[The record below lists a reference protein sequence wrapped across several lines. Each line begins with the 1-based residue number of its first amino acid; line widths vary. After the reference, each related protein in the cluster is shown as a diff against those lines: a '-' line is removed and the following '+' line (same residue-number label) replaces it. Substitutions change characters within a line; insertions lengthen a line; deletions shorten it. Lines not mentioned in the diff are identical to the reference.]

1 MSAAAARVVPTVPT
15 EVAFDGITV
24 ELGGRRV
31 VNDVTLR
38 IPGGSW
44 LSVIGPNG
52 AGKTTLIRALSGAV
66 RHLGDIRIGDVD
78 ASSIHHRERARYLAV
93 VPQHPLVP
101 IGMSTFDY
109 ALLGRTPY
117 QGLRF
122 SPSRH
127 DRNVTTEVLH
137 RLDLGEFAHRRVET
151 LSGGERQRV
160 VLARALTQ
168 DTPVLVLDEPTS
180 FLDVGHQLEVLELI
194 ASLRADRDLTV
205 VTTLHD
211 LSVAGQFASILSTDQ
226 QRSNALI
233 CLRIPGH
240 DQYLKTLDKAIEQTI
255 LGTQSAKE
263 SLRSA
268 AKSWSELTDQLG
280 KESQRQAYLNSLG
293 LAP

>member
-160 VLARALTQ
+160 VLARALIQ

-211 LSVAGQFASILSTDQ
+211 LSVAGQFADQ
-226 QRSNALI
+226 VAVLADGHLVANGVPADVLTPTLI
-233 CLRIPGH
+233 TCHWGVEADTAVDDHGGVTVTVRRRR
-240 DQYLKTLDKAIEQTI
+240 AIH
-255 LGTQSAKE
+255 
-263 SLRSA
+263 
-268 AKSWSELTDQLG
+268 
-280 KESQRQAYLNSLG
+280 
-293 LAP
+293 P

>member
-1 MSAAAARVVPTVPT
+1 VSAAAARVVPTVPA
-15 EVAFDGITV
+15 EVAFNGITV

-211 LSVAGQFASILSTDQ
+211 LSVAGQFADQ
-226 QRSNALI
+226 VAVLADGHLVANGVPADVLTPTLI
-233 CLRIPGH
+233 TCHWGVEADTAVDDHGGVTVTVRRRR
-240 DQYLKTLDKAIEQTI
+240 AIH
-255 LGTQSAKE
+255 
-263 SLRSA
+263 
-268 AKSWSELTDQLG
+268 
-280 KESQRQAYLNSLG
+280 
-293 LAP
+293 P

>member
-211 LSVAGQFASILSTDQ
+211 LSVAGQFADQ
-226 QRSNALI
+226 VAVLADGHLVANGVPADVLTPTLI
-233 CLRIPGH
+233 TCHWGVEADTAVDDHGGVTVTVRRRR
-240 DQYLKTLDKAIEQTI
+240 AIH
-255 LGTQSAKE
+255 
-263 SLRSA
+263 
-268 AKSWSELTDQLG
+268 
-280 KESQRQAYLNSLG
+280 
-293 LAP
+293 P

>member
-1 MSAAAARVVPTVPT
+1 MSAAAARVVPTVPA
-15 EVAFDGITV
+15 EVAFNGITV

-137 RLDLGEFAHRRVET
+137 LLDLGEFAHRRVET

-160 VLARALTQ
+160 VLARALIQ

-211 LSVAGQFASILSTDQ
+211 LSVAGQFADQ
-226 QRSNALI
+226 VAVLADGHLVANGVPADVLTPTLI
-233 CLRIPGH
+233 TCHWGVEADTAVDDHGGVTVTVRRRR
-240 DQYLKTLDKAIEQTI
+240 AIH
-255 LGTQSAKE
+255 
-263 SLRSA
+263 
-268 AKSWSELTDQLG
+268 
-280 KESQRQAYLNSLG
+280 
-293 LAP
+293 P

>member
-1 MSAAAARVVPTVPT
+1 MSAAAARVVPTVPA
-15 EVAFDGITV
+15 EVAFNGITV

-211 LSVAGQFASILSTDQ
+211 LSVAGQFADQ
-226 QRSNALI
+226 VAVLANGHLVANGVPADVLTPTLI
-233 CLRIPGH
+233 TRHWGVEADTAVDDH
-240 DQYLKTLDKAIEQTI
+240 GGVTVTVRRRRAIH
-255 LGTQSAKE
+255 
-263 SLRSA
+263 
-268 AKSWSELTDQLG
+268 
-280 KESQRQAYLNSLG
+280 
-293 LAP
+293 P

>member
-1 MSAAAARVVPTVPT
+1 VNAAAAAARPAPTGPA
-15 EVAFDGITV
+15 EVAFDSVTV
-24 ELGGRRV
+24 ELGGHKV
-31 VNDVTLR
+31 VVDVTLQV
-38 IPGGSW
+38 PGGGW
-44 LSVIGPNG
+44 LSIIGPNG

-66 RHLGDIRIGDVD
+66 RHTGGIRIGDID
-78 ASSIHHRERARYLAV
+78 ASSIHHRERARCLAV

-109 ALLGRTPY
+109 ALLGRTPH

-127 DRNVTTEVLH
+127 DRDVTAEVLH
-137 RLDLGEFAHRRVET
+137 RLDLDGFADRRVET

-160 VLARALTQ
+160 VLARALAQ

-211 LSVAGQFASILSTDQ
+211 LSVAGQFADQ
-226 QRSNALI
+226 VAVLADGRLVADGPPAATLTPALI
-233 CLRIPGH
+233 ACHWGVEAETAV
-240 DQYLKTLDKAIEQTI
+240 DDKGGVTVTVRRRRTDPSRAQ
-255 LGTQSAKE
+255 AKV
-263 SLRSA
+263 
-268 AKSWSELTDQLG
+268 T
-280 KESQRQAYLNSLG
+280 
-293 LAP
+293 P